1 MGSNTLSSSIICPS
15 ARLSCHLW
23 NFCDLMSVYMVICD
37 PFWTRI
43 KASQRW
49 NPTLEINTNTFP
61 VQGASIAM
69 HLLRGFVIKGNVI
82 ETLKTLSTSVYEW
95 EVLYL
100 CIFFDGVAYCRT
112 LFESLSRAYV

>member
-1 MGSNTLSSSIICPS
+1 MSG
-15 ARLSCHLW
+15 RLRA
-23 NFCDLMSVYMVICD
+23 FCDFISVCMV
-37 PFWTRI
+37 PHGHFWARI
-43 KASQRW
+43 NTSLW
-49 NPTLEINTNTFP
+49 WTPTPDINTNTFP

-69 HLLRGFVIKGNVI
+69 HLLRGFVIKGNGI